1 MTNREKYDAAFVST
15 FRLEAQKLSG
25 LTYQSIPQWD
35 SIGHM
40 ALMAALE
47 ETFSIELDV
56 DDIID
61 FSSYQSGTEI
71 LRKYNVEIVLKIEV
85 GA

>member
-1 MTNREKYDAAFVST
+1 
-15 FRLEAQKLSG
+15 LE
-25 LTYQSIPQWD
+25 YNSITEWD

-47 ETFSIELDV
+47 DTFDIMMDM

-61 FSSYQSGTEI
+61 FSSYEKGLEI
-71 LRKYNVEIVLKIEV
+71 VRKYGIEL
-85 GA
+85 

>member
-1 MTNREKYDAAFVST
+1 MTNREKYDAAFIDT
-15 FRLEAQKLSG
+15 FRLEAQKLSE
-25 LTYQSIPQWD
+25 LTYQGIPQWD

-47 ETFSIELDV
+47 ETFGIELDV

-61 FSSYQSGTEI
+61 FSSYQSGAGI
-71 LRKYNVEIVLKIEV
+71 LKKYNVEVDTWV

>member
-1 MTNREKYDAAFVST
+1 MGTRDLMVNSEKYHQAFIDALQIDEGSLQKE
-15 FRLEAQKLSG
+15 LE
-25 LTYQSIPQWD
+25 YNSITEWD

-47 ETFSIELDV
+47 DTFDIMMDM

-61 FSSYQSGTEI
+61 FSSYEKGLEI
-71 LRKYNVEIVLKIEV
+71 VRKYGIEL
-85 GA
+85 